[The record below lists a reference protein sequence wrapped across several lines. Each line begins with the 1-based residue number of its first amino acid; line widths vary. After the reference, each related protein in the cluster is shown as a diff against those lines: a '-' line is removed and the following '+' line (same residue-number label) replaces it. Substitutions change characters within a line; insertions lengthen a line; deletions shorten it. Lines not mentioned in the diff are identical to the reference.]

1 MTAFANR
8 SFFWNSDTEAVVLL
22 LKDGKNSMTIQISY
36 CLRRAFAVGL
46 IVGFMISGV
55 LGQSGPSAEEAA
67 KQVDTY
73 LSHWDKKDMPG
84 CAVGVMKDGKLIY
97 KRGVGLANLTYD
109 IPNSPTMLFEVAS
122 TTKPFT
128 AMAIALL
135 AEQGKLSIDDDVR
148 KYIPELPQYADTITL
163 RHLLH
168 HTSGLREYEALIFF
182 SGRGNENAHSE
193 KEVLNLIAR
202 QKNINFKPGAKYQY
216 SNTGFL
222 LLAAIVKRVSGKSL
236 RAFAD
241 ENMFKPLGMKSTLF
255 RDDRTEV
262 IKNKAA
268 GYITG
273 PGGRVRLRTSL
284 DDLVGDGGLLTNVE
298 DLSLWVQNYFEP
310 KVGSRETIKM
320 LTTHATTNSGE
331 KINYGFGQFHTVY
344 RGLPVIKHS
353 GNVSGFR
360 AQIARYHD
368 QNFAVIALSNNSA
381 IFPAEIVAKVADIY
395 LAGQFPAAPEKKAP
409 VLPQGEPIAE
419 QDAARYSGIFANT
432 DLGIIFKLSVKDGKL
447 VNSGLLQKEVAVLS
461 TKDKHLLMV
470 ADSNG
475 YEMVPTFDKAGQI
488 TEVKMLRSN
497 GTSDTFP
504 RMKPPFDSPE
514 QLGEYL
520 GTYHSDELEADYR
533 IVRKGNG
540 FVFQTGPTLEAPLA
554 PAYQDVFT
562 TAEGRVNFA
571 FTRDDK
577 GKITGFVL
585 NAVMDDREVK
595 GVVFT
600 RK

>member
-1 MTAFANR
+1 MPKT
-8 SFFWNSDTEAVVLL
+8 TLKAVTLIALVMAAAVTLNF
-22 LKDGKNSMTIQISY
+22 GQQI
-36 CLRRAFAVGL
+36 
-46 IVGFMISGV
+46 I
-55 LGQSGPSAEEAA
+55 PDEAA
-67 KQVDTY
+67 KQVDAY
-73 LSHWDKKDMPG
+73 LSQWDKKEMPG
-84 CAVGVMKDGKLIY
+84 CAVGVVKDGKLIY
-97 KRGVGLANLTYD
+97 KRGVGMANLTYD

-122 TTKPFT
+122 TSKPFT
-128 AMAIALL
+128 AMAVALL
-135 AEQGKLSIDDDVR
+135 AERGKLSLDDDVR
-148 KYIPELPQYADTITL
+148 KYIPELPDYGDTITI

-182 SGRGNENAHSE
+182 GGRGNENAHSE

-222 LLAAIVKRVSGKSL
+222 LLAVIVKRVSGKSL

-262 IKNKAA
+262 IKNRAA

-284 DDLVGDGGLLTNVE
+284 DDLVGDGGLLTNLE
-298 DLSLWVQNYFEP
+298 DLSLWVQNYFDP
-310 KVGSRETIKM
+310 KVGSKETIRM
-320 LTTHATTNSGE
+320 LTTAGTLNSGE

-360 AQIARYHD
+360 AQIARYPE

-395 LAGQFPAAPEKKAP
+395 LEGQFPAVAAAGKKP
-409 VLPQGEPIAE
+409 PIIPQGDPIPAE
-419 QDAARYSGIFANT
+419 DAARYAGTFANT
-432 DLGIIFKLSVKDGKL
+432 DLGIIFKMSVKDGKL
-447 VNSGLLQKEVAVLS
+447 VNSGLLQKEVPVLS
-461 TKDKHLLMV
+461 AKGQNLLIV
-470 ADSNG
+470 ADGNA
-475 YEMVPTFDKAGQI
+475 YEMAPTLDNAGKI
-488 TEVKMLRSN
+488 TAVKMLRAN
-497 GTSDTFP
+497 GSTDTFP
-504 RMKPPFDSPE
+504 LVKPPSDAPE
-514 QLGEYL
+514 QLSEYL
-520 GTYHSDELEADYR
+520 GMYHSDELEADYR
-533 IVRKGNG
+533 ILRKGNG
-540 FVFQTGPTLEAPLA
+540 FVFQTGPTLEAPLT

-562 TAEGRVNFA
+562 TGEGRVKFV
-571 FTRDDK
+571 FTRDEK
-577 GKITGFVL
+577 GKITGFTL
-585 NAVMDDREVK
+585 NANMDEREVK

-600 RK
+600 RKQ

>member
-1 MTAFANR
+1 MSKIPFTAIILIALVMAATVTRNF
-8 SFFWNSDTEAVVLL
+8 
-22 LKDGKNSMTIQISY
+22 GQQIT
-36 CLRRAFAVGL
+36 ADD
-46 IVGFMISGV
+46 
-55 LGQSGPSAEEAA
+55 AA
-67 KQVDTY
+67 KQVDVY
-73 LSHWDKKDMPG
+73 LSQWDKKDMPG
-84 CAVGVMKDGKLIY
+84 CAVGVVKDGKLVY
-97 KRGVGLANLTYD
+97 KRGVGMANLTYD
-109 IPNSPTMLFEVAS
+109 VPNTPTMRFEVAS

-148 KYIPELPQYADTITL
+148 KHIPELPDYGDTITI

-182 SGRGNENAHSE
+182 SGRGYENAHSE

-202 QKNINFKPGAKYQY
+202 QKNINFKPGTKYQY

-222 LLAAIVKRVSGKSL
+222 LLGVIVKRVSGKSL

-262 IKNKAA
+262 VKNRAA
-268 GYITG
+268 GYISG

-284 DDLVGDGGLLTNVE
+284 DDLVGDGGLLTTVE
-298 DLSLWVQNYFEP
+298 DLALWVQNYFDP
-310 KVGSRETIKM
+310 KVGSKETVRL
-320 LTTHATTNSGE
+320 LTTAGTLNSGE

-344 RGLPVIKHS
+344 RGLPVLKHS

-381 IFPAEIVAKVADIY
+381 IFPAEIVARVADIY
-395 LAGQFPAAPEKKAP
+395 LDGQFPVAAAAEKKAP

-419 QDAARYSGIFANT
+419 QDAARYAGIFANT
-432 DLGIIFKLSVKDGKL
+432 DLGIIFRMSVKDGKL
-447 VNSGLLQKEVAVLS
+447 VNHGLLQKEAPVMS
-461 TKDKHLLMV
+461 TEGKHLLIV
-470 ADSNG
+470 GDGNA
-475 YEMVPTFDKAGQI
+475 YEMAPSFNKSGQI
-488 TEVKMLRSN
+488 SEVKMLRPN
-497 GTSDTFP
+497 GTGDIFP
-504 RMKPPFDSPE
+504 RVEPPFESPD
-514 QLGEYL
+514 QLAGYV
-520 GTYHSDELEADYR
+520 GTYHSDEFDADYR
-533 IVRKGNG
+533 VVRKGNG
-540 FVFQTGPTLEAPLA
+540 FVFQTGPTLEAPLT
-554 PAYQDVFT
+554 PAYRDVFT
-562 TAEGRVNFA
+562 TGEGRVNFV

-577 GKITGFVL
+577 GEITGFVL
-585 NAVMDDREVK
+585 NANMSDREVK

-600 RK
+600 RKQ

>member
-1 MTAFANR
+1 MT
-8 SFFWNSDTEAVVLL
+8 
-22 LKDGKNSMTIQISY
+22 KQIFY
-36 CLRRAFAVGL
+36 CLQRMFAVGL
-46 IVGFMISGV
+46 ATGV
-55 LGQSGPSAEEAA
+55 MVSSLFGQSEPSLDEAA

-73 LSHWDKKDMPG
+73 LSQWDKKDMAG
-84 CAVGVMKDGKLIY
+84 CAVGVVKDGKLIY

-109 IPNSPTMLFEVAS
+109 VPNTPTMLFEVAS

-135 AEQGKLSIDDDVR
+135 AEQGKLSLDDDVR
-148 KYIPELPQYADTITL
+148 KYIPELPQYGDTITI

-193 KEVLNLIAR
+193 KEMLNLIAR
-202 QKNINFKPGAKYQY
+202 QKNINFKPGSKYQY
-216 SNTGFL
+216 TNSGFL
-222 LLAAIVKRVSGKSL
+222 LLGAIVKRVSGKSL

-241 ENMFKPLGMKSTLF
+241 ENIFKPLGMKSTVF

-262 IKNKAA
+262 IKNRAS

-273 PGGRVRLRTSL
+273 PGGRVRMRTSL

-298 DLSLWVQNYFEP
+298 DLSLWVQNYSEP
-310 KVGSRETIKM
+310 KVGSRETIRM
-320 LTTHATTNSGE
+320 LTTAATTNSGE

-360 AQIARYHD
+360 AQIARYQD

-395 LAGQFPAAPEKKAP
+395 LAGRFPAAAATEKKPSA
-409 VLPQGEPIAE
+409 LLQGDPIPE
-419 QDAARYSGIFANT
+419 QDAARYSGIFANS
-432 DLGIIFKLSVKDGKL
+432 DLGIIFRLSVKDGKL
-447 VNSGLLQKEVAVLS
+447 VNAGLLQKEVPVMS
-461 TKDKHLLMV
+461 TKEKHLLIV
-470 ADSNG
+470 ADGNA
-475 YEMVPTFDKAGQI
+475 YEMEPVLDKAGQI
-488 TEVKMLRSN
+488 SEVKMLRSN
-497 GTSDTFP
+497 GIADAFP
-504 RMKPPFDSPE
+504 RVKPPFDSPE
-514 QLGEYL
+514 QLTEYVS
-520 GTYHSDELEADYR
+520 TYHSEEFDADYR
-533 IVRKGNG
+533 IVRKGSG
-540 FVFQTGPTLEAPLA
+540 LVFQTGPTLEAPLT

-562 TAEGRVNFA
+562 TAEGRVKFV
-571 FTRDDK
+571 FTRDKD
-577 GKITGFVL
+577 GKITGFVF
-585 NAVMDDREVK
+585 NANMDDREVK